1 MIRRDDVRTHFCV
14 TQIMNSRS
22 AIKYGILLVLSFQL
36 MPILKSMTHYV
47 KHFCFKYSPIMAL
60 DFMVCHKIQVQ
71 NAECFIQTQLHAVF
85 NDATDAKSEN
95 V

>member
-1 MIRRDDVRTHFCV
+1 
-14 TQIMNSRS
+14 
-22 AIKYGILLVLSFQL
+22 
-36 MPILKSMTHYV
+36 
-47 KHFCFKYSPIMAL
+47 MAL